1 MFQKLY
7 ENRNTILV
15 NIWSLVDHNKFIL
28 GALAV
33 LICLLAIYAI
43 LRISEYRKQH
53 GESADMMDSQVARLE
68 PFTNSMETPD
78 TETGNFAAPDL
89 EIRFLQPGTPEYT
102 NLIAYLDR
110 EYLPKLN
117 SVNIQARGQ
126 ATFPQIRAQ
135 YLPLYNLSPR
145 PPGVNLSRRQRLD
158 PGSETQGLRY
168 LGGQGGNS
176 GLCEQVTEDEQSRV
190 HELIT
195 DEVLAKLTGLNN
207 QNKKEQTEKM
217 SAYLRKWLSRSWI
230 AKGRPWLEAG
240 MPHTHGPCIIMSHD
254 WLSSPTPGTLVHELM
269 HVHQRMNPA
278 DFDPLYAKWGFQ
290 RADGMISGL
299 EAKYPLYRV
308 NPDGLDPNWIWT
320 DPTTSRVYWIASL
333 FNSVDP
339 DSLKD
344 TQYMAFP
351 LASGESMRYTGSEPI
366 PLAKFT
372 EFQNMFGIQNNNYH
386 PNEIAAEYADHFLS
400 ELLNLKPPV
409 AESVATPGYRIF
421 REWFGG
427 HNPQAD
433 TFA

>member
-1 MFQKLY
+1 MFSKLY
-7 ENRNTILV
+7 ENRTVIQDNLWDII
-15 NIWSLVDHNKFIL
+15 NRNKFLIV
-28 GALAV
+28 GLAV
-33 LICLLAIYAI
+33 LIFLLVIYTI
-43 LRISEYRKQH
+43 LRISEYRLKVLP
-53 GESADMMDSQVARLE
+53 SSDSTWLE
-68 PFTNSMETPD
+68 PFTNQTPVKPVV
-78 TETGNFAAPDL
+78 PDQK
-89 EIRFLQPGTPEYT
+89 IRFLQPGTPEYT
-102 NLIAYLDR
+102 NLIAYIDR

-117 SVNIQARGQ
+117 SVNIQARGN
-126 ATFPQIRAQ
+126 ATFPQLKAQ
-135 YLPLYNLSPR
+135 YT
-145 PPGVNLSRRQRLD
+145 
-158 PGSETQGLRY
+158 GSG
-168 LGGQGGNS
+168 S

-217 SAYLRKWLSRSWI
+217 SAYIRKWLSRSWI

-421 REWFGG
+421 HEWFGG

>member
-1 MFQKLY
+1 
-7 ENRNTILV
+7 
-15 NIWSLVDHNKFIL
+15 
-28 GALAV
+28 
-33 LICLLAIYAI
+33 
-43 LRISEYRKQH
+43 
-53 GESADMMDSQVARLE
+53 MDTAEPQVARLE
-68 PFTNSMETPD
+68 AFTPNLEHTD
-78 TETGNFAAPDL
+78 TEPGNSAAPDL

-135 YLPLYNLSPR
+135 YL
-145 PPGVNLSRRQRLD
+145 G
-158 PGSETQGLRY
+158 G
-168 LGGQGGNS
+168 GGQGGSS
-176 GLCEQVTEDEQSRV
+176 GLCEQVTEDEQARV

-195 DEVLAKLTGLNN
+195 NEVLAKLTGLNN
-207 QNKKEQTEKM
+207 QNKKEQNEKM
-217 SAYLRKWLSRSWI
+217 SAYIRKWLSRSWI

-254 WLSSPTPGTLVHELM
+254 WLSSPTPGTLIHELM
-269 HVHQRMNPA
+269 HVHQRMNPT
-278 DFDPLYAKWGFQ
+278 DFDPLFAKWGFQ

-299 EAKYPLYRV
+299 EAKYPMYRV

-320 DPTTSRVYWIASL
+320 DPATGRVYWIASL

-344 TQYMAFP
+344 TQYLAFP

-372 EFQNMFGIQNNNYH
+372 EFQNMFGIQHNNYH
-386 PNEIAAEYADHFLS
+386 PNEIAAEFADLLLTELLTGTSNKGTHGFAIFKDHFFHHL
-400 ELLNLKPPV
+400 
-409 AESVATPGYRIF
+409 A
-421 REWFGG
+421 
-427 HNPQAD
+427 H
-433 TFA
+433 

>member
-1 MFQKLY
+1 MFQKLF
-7 ENRNTILV
+7 ENRNTILA
-15 NIWSLVDHNKFIL
+15 NIWSLVDRNKFIL

-33 LICLLAIYAI
+33 LICLLVIYAI
-43 LRISEYRKQH
+43 LRIAEYRKQH
-53 GESADMMDSQVARLE
+53 VQSADTPESQDALLETFTTNQEPVDSQ
-68 PFTNSMETPD
+68 PGNS
-78 TETGNFAAPDL
+78 AAPDL
-89 EIRFLQPGTPEYT
+89 KIRFLQPGTPEYT
-102 NLIAYLDR
+102 NLISYLDR

-135 YLPLYNLSPR
+135 YL
-145 PPGVNLSRRQRLD
+145 
-158 PGSETQGLRY
+158 
-168 LGGQGGNS
+168 GGGGHGGTS
-176 GLCEQVTEDEQSRV
+176 GLCEQVTEDEQARI
-190 HELIT
+190 HDMIT

-207 QNKKEQTEKM
+207 QNKKEQLSKM
-217 SAYLRKWLSRSWI
+217 SAYLRKWLSKVWI

-254 WLSSPTPGTLVHELM
+254 WLTVPTPGTLIHELI

-320 DPTTSRVYWIASL
+320 DSGTGRVYWIASL

-344 TQYMAFP
+344 TQYLAFP
-351 LASGESMRYTGSEPI
+351 LAGDSLRYTGREPI

-372 EFQNMFGIQNNNYH
+372 EFQNMFGIQHNNYH
-386 PNEIAAEYADHFLS
+386 PNEIAAEYADHLLR
-400 ELLNLKPPV
+400 ELLGLKP
-409 AESVATPGYRIF
+409 ADSTPGYWIF
-421 REWFGG
+421 RAWFF
-427 HNPQAD
+427 ND
-433 TFA
+433 

>member
-1 MFQKLY
+1 MLQKLY
-7 ENRNTILV
+7 ENRNTILA
-15 NIWSLVDHNKFIL
+15 NIWSLVDRNKFIL

-68 PFTNSMETPD
+68 AFTNSIETRESPKQ
-78 TETGNFAAPDL
+78 ESAAPDL
-89 EIRFLQPGTPEYT
+89 KIRFLQPGTPEYT

-126 ATFPQIRAQ
+126 ATFPQIRAE
-135 YLPLYNLSPR
+135 YL
-145 PPGVNLSRRQRLD
+145 D
-158 PGSETQGLRY
+158 
-168 LGGQGGNS
+168 GGQCGNS
-176 GLCEQVTEDEQSRV
+176 GLCEQVTEDEQARV

-217 SAYLRKWLSRSWI
+217 SAYLRKWLSRVWI

-254 WLSSPTPGTLVHELM
+254 WLTSPTPGTLSHELM

-344 TQYMAFP
+344 TQYLAFP

-386 PNEIAAEYADHFLS
+386 PNEIAAEYADQLLR
-400 ELLNLKPPV
+400 ELLNLKPATV
-409 AESVATPGYRIF
+409 DTPGYRIF
-421 REWFGG
+421 VDWFGG
-427 HNPQAD
+427 CAPQAD
-433 TFA
+433 SVV

>member
-1 MFQKLY
+1 MFAKLY
-7 ENRNTILV
+7 ENRSTILA
-15 NIWSLVDHNKFIL
+15 NIWSLVDRNKFIL

-33 LICLLAIYAI
+33 LICLLVIYAI
-43 LRISEYRKQH
+43 LRIAEYRTRN
-53 GESADMMDSQVARLE
+53 GDSGDTVDTQVARLE
-68 PFTNSMETPD
+68 AFTTNLEPTYTKPR
-78 TETGNFAAPDL
+78 NFAAPDL
-89 EIRFLQPGTPEYT
+89 EIRFLQPGIPEYT

-135 YLPLYNLSPR
+135 YL
-145 PPGVNLSRRQRLD
+145 G
-158 PGSETQGLRY
+158 
-168 LGGQGGNS
+168 GGQAANS

-195 DEVLAKLTGLNN
+195 DEVLAKLDN
-207 QNKKEQTEKM
+207 QNAQNKKM
-217 SAYLRKWLSRSWI
+217 SAYLRKWLSKVWI

-240 MPHTHGPCIIMSHD
+240 MPHTHGPCIIMSHE
-254 WLSSPTPGTLVHELM
+254 WLTSPTPGTLIHELM

-278 DFDPLYAKWGFQ
+278 DFESLYTKWGFQ

-320 DPTTSRVYWIASL
+320 DPSTGRVYWIASL

-344 TQYMAFP
+344 TQYLAFP
-351 LASGESMRYTGSEPI
+351 LAGDSMRYTGSEPI

-372 EFQNMFGIQNNNYH
+372 EFQNMFGIQHNNYH
-386 PNEIAAEYADHFLS
+386 PNEIAAEYADHLLR
-400 ELLNLKPPV
+400 ELLNLKPAAV
-409 AESVATPGYRIF
+409 DTPGYRIF
-421 REWFGG
+421 REWFF
-427 HNPQAD
+427 NL
-433 TFA
+433 